1 MDLHDT
7 ILKVNL
13 AVEKLPFGDT
23 EIVTVVT
30 NADNPSEMC
39 VYIDNGIYCIKL
51 SFFDVDFDGKEL
63 LSNIDFNGL
72 KLAFCDYEFN
82 NHTRWF
88 TPYWMIIELKQK
100 YPDNYSGD
108 LPDEIVNMIEGLRK
122 QLL

>member
-63 LSNIDFNGL
+63 LSNIDFDGL
-72 KLAFCDYEFN
+72 KLKFSDYGFN
-82 NHTRWF
+82 NHTKWC
-88 TPYWMIIELKQK
+88 TPYWLIIELKEE
-100 YPDNYSGD
+100 YPEHYSGQ
-108 LPDEIVNMIEGLRK
+108 LPLEIQQMIRELRN

>member
-13 AVEKLPFGDT
+13 TVEKLPFGDT

-72 KLAFCDYEFN
+72 KLAFCDYEFY

-100 YPDNYSGD
+100 YPDNYSRD
-108 LPDEIVNMIEGLRK
+108 LPDEIVNIIEELRK

>member
-1 MDLHDT
+1 MLLDDV
-7 ILKVNL
+7 IKKVNL
-13 AVEKLPFGDT
+13 TVEKLPFGDT

-30 NADNPSEMC
+30 NADNPSEIC
-39 VYIDNGIYCIKL
+39 VYVDNGIYCIKL

-72 KLAFCDYEFN
+72 KLVFCDYEFN
-82 NHTRWF
+82 NHTKWC

-108 LPDEIVNMIEGLRK
+108 LPDEIVNIIEELRK

>member
-1 MDLHDT
+1 MDLHDA

-13 AVEKLPFGDT
+13 TVDKLPFGDT
-23 EIVTVVT
+23 EIVTAVT

-39 VYIDNGIYCIKL
+39 VYVDNGIYCIKL

-72 KLAFCDYEFN
+72 KLVFCDYEFN
-82 NHTRWF
+82 NHTKWC

-108 LPDEIVNMIEGLRK
+108 LPDEIVNIIEELRK

>member
-23 EIVTVVT
+23 EIVTAVT

-51 SFFDVDFDGKEL
+51 SFFDVDFSAKTL

-72 KLAFCDYEFN
+72 KLVFEDYGFS
-82 NHTRWF
+82 NHTKWC
-88 TPYWMIIELKQK
+88 TPYWMIIELKEE
-100 YPDNYSGD
+100 YPENYSGQ
-108 LPDEIVNMIEGLRK
+108 LPLEIQQMIRELRN

>member
-1 MDLHDT
+1 MLLDDV
-7 ILKVNL
+7 IKKVNL

-23 EIVTVVT
+23 EIVTAVT
-30 NADNPSEMC
+30 NVDNPSEMC
-39 VYIDNGIYCIKL
+39 VYVDNGIYCIKL
-51 SFFDVDFDGKEL
+51 LFFDVDFCGKEL
-63 LSNIDFNGL
+63 LSHIDFNGL

-82 NHTRWF
+82 NHTRWC

-108 LPDEIVNMIEGLRK
+108 LPDEIVNMIKELRK